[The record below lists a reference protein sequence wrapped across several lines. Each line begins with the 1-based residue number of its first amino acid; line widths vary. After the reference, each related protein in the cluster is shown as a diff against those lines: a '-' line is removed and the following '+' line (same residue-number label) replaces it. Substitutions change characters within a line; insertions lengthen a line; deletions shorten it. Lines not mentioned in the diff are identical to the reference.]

1 MILNLI
7 IAILSVFVIAG
18 YLIALSGRPYIFII
32 FFPFL
37 AIAAL
42 ILGFVLVF
50 VITKTIFWKLLRL
63 VAKRDFTKDDNIR
76 VTANVLIGFT
86 LFVISVA
93 FVIVASVKLQTGKVG
108 QGAANPSLQAIKTL
122 PYLAWRPAEKTINK
136 RGVTKYDTQKAFR
149 GINVCASV
157 GASGVHLMD
166 MKGKVLHTWNA
177 NNMNDTWHAMVR
189 LCPNG
194 DLLAVVESRN
204 LVRLDW
210 DSNVK
215 WVNRMRFHH
224 EITLAANGDIYAMA
238 RKDEIRFF
246 RGFPVPVLNDYIVI
260 MSPDGIVKR
269 EISLFEAAKEYITSD
284 KVLKLYRWITK
295 PHNKRRLFQLKKH
308 RGYIF
313 DVGSIFDVFHANTIT
328 IMDREIKG
336 LGGKGDLLIC
346 IRELD
351 LIGVLDF
358 ETGEFIWTWGPGEL
372 SRPHH
377 PTFLE
382 NGNILVFDNGR
393 IREYSRVI
401 ELEPMSGKIVWEY
414 KASPEK
420 TFYSQIM
427 GACQRL
433 PNGNTLITESDK
445 SRVFEVAPNGEV
457 VWEFYNPYIDLNK
470 KRRAVIYR
478 MARITD
484 PENYPCLKGL
494 Y

>member
-1 MILNLI
+1 M
-7 IAILSVFVIAG
+7 AG
-18 YLIALSGRPYIFII
+18 YLIALWGQPYLFII
-32 FFPFL
+32 LFPVTS
-37 AIAAL
+37 IAAL
-42 ILGFVLVF
+42 ILAFLIMF
-50 VITKTIFWKLLRL
+50 LITKTIFWKLLGC
-63 VAKRDFTKDDNIR
+63 VSKRDFTKDSKLR
-76 VTANVLIGFT
+76 VTGNIFIGFM
-86 LFVISVA
+86 LFVLCIVL
-93 FVIVASVKLQTGKVG
+93 VTVASVKPQRGKAG
-108 QGAANPSLQAIKTL
+108 RGAGNPSLQAIKTL

-136 RGVTKYDTQKAFR
+136 RGVTKNNPQKTFK

-194 DLLAVVESRN
+194 DLLAIAESRN

-238 RKDEIRFF
+238 RKDEIRFIY
-246 RGFPVPVLNDYIVI
+246 GFPVPVLNDYIVI

-269 EISLFEAAKEYITSD
+269 EISLFGTAKEYITSD

-295 PHNKRRLFQLKKH
+295 SDNKKKLFQLKKH

-328 IMDREIKG
+328 IMEKIEG
-336 LGGKGDLLIC
+336 LCRKGDLLIC

-351 LIGVLDF
+351 LIGILDF

-377 PTFLE
+377 PTLLQD
-382 NGNILVFDNGR
+382 GNILIFDNGR

-401 ELEPMSGKIVWEY
+401 ELEPTSQKIVWEY

-420 TFYSQIM
+420 SFYSRIM

-445 SRVFEVAPNGEV
+445 SRVFEVTPQGQV
-457 VWEFYNPYIDLNK
+457 VWEFYNPYIDLK
-470 KRRAVIYR
+470 RKRRAVIYR
-478 MARITD
+478 MARITK
-484 PENYPCLKGL
+484 PENYPRLKGL